1 MYNGA
6 RDKTGAII
14 TQVVPPNLL
23 ARKGPSNTVFTI
35 HRLKWLGF
43 ILPIP
48 LWIGAVLVRIYWLPA
63 DLTVEYDLLALTALV
78 VVALIFWLL
87 VFTLVESREEEIR
100 QRTQQLEALHSAA
113 LALTTE
119 LDLSTVLQKVVDL
132 SRGLVNARYGAVGV
146 LAPDGKQIAQF
157 ITSGITEMERAHM
170 GQPPQGFGLLGML
183 IREAKPVRVR
193 NIGEH
198 PRSYGFPPNHPPMTT
213 LMGVPIISK
222 GKVIGDIYL
231 TDKQP
236 DSGKAHKPIPFT
248 QMDQEILQMFATQAA
263 IAIEN
268 AQLYRQIQQL
278 AILQERERFSMDLH
292 DGIIQSIYAIG
303 LMLDDSQ
310 FYMDTKP
317 ELTRSRILKA
327 IGDLNEVIRDIRN
340 YILEL
345 RPQRF
350 QGRDLARGIEEL
362 AREIRANT
370 FLTVHLETE
379 TIPIDLLTPEQTV
392 EILHIAQE
400 TLTNVR
406 KHARATDL
414 TIRTWVDE
422 EMLHMD
428 IADNGVGFEMNG
440 HARNKGN
447 GLHNMNERA
456 ASLRGRV
463 EIGPRATSGTCV
475 SLRIPLK

>member
-1 MYNGA
+1 MERGQ
-6 RDKTGAII
+6 DWAII
-14 TQVVPPNLL
+14 TQVLPPTLL
-23 ARKGPSNTVFTI
+23 MPKGPSSTVFTT
-35 HRLKWLGF
+35 HRLKWLGVL
-43 ILPIP
+43 LPIP
-48 LWIGAVLVRIYWLPA
+48 FWIGAVLLRLYWLPPEWA
-63 DLTVEYDLLALTALV
+63 EAYDLLALTGLV
-78 VVALIFWLL
+78 ILALIFWLL
-87 VFTLVESREEEIR
+87 VFSLVESREEEIR
-100 QRTQQLEALHSAA
+100 QRTQQLEALHGAA

-146 LAPDGKQIAQF
+146 LEPDGKQIAQF
-157 ITSGITEMERAHM
+157 ITSGITDAERGHM
-170 GQPPQGFGLLGML
+170 GAPPQGFGLLGML
-183 IREAKPVRVR
+183 IRDARPMRVR

-231 TDKQP
+231 TDKQSG
-236 DSGKAHKPIPFT
+236 DGKASKPIPFT

-278 AILQERERFSMDLH
+278 AVLQERERFSMDLH

-310 FYMDTKP
+310 FYMDTNP
-317 ELTRSRILKA
+317 DLTKTRILKA

-362 AREIRANT
+362 AKELRANT

-379 TIPIDLLTPEQTV
+379 PIPPNLLTPEQTV

-414 TIRTWVDE
+414 TMRTWVDE
-422 EMLHMD
+422 GILHMD
-428 IADNGVGFEMNG
+428 IADNGVGFEING
-440 HARNKGN
+440 HAQNKGN
-447 GLHNMNERA
+447 GLHNMKERA
-456 ASLRGRV
+456 TSLSGRI

-475 SLRIPLK
+475 SLRIPVK

>member
-1 MYNGA
+1 M
-6 RDKTGAII
+6 
-14 TQVVPPNLL
+14 
-23 ARKGPSNTVFTI
+23 FTI

-43 ILPIP
+43 LLPIP
-48 LWIGAVLVRIYWLPA
+48 LWIGAVLLRLYWLPSQWA
-63 DLTVEYDLLALTALV
+63 DEYDLLALTGLV
-78 VVALIFWLL
+78 VVALVFWLL
-87 VFTLVESREEEIR
+87 VFSLVESREEVIR
-100 QRTQQLEALHSAA
+100 QRTQQLEALHGAA

-132 SRGLVNARYGAVGV
+132 SRELVNAQYGAVGV
-146 LAPDGKQIAQF
+146 LEPNGKQIAQF
-157 ITSGITEMERAHM
+157 ITSGISEAKRAEM
-170 GQPPQGFGLLGML
+170 GKPPQGFGLLGML
-183 IREAKPVRVR
+183 IREARPIRVR

-231 TDKQP
+231 TDKQSSHNKP
-236 DSGKAHKPIPFT
+236 GKPSKPIPFT

-278 AILQERERFSMDLH
+278 AVLQERERFSMDLH
-292 DGIIQSIYAIG
+292 DGIIQSIYATG

-310 FYMDTKP
+310 FYIDTDP
-317 ELTRSRILKA
+317 GLTRSRILKA
-327 IGDLNEVIRDIRN
+327 IGDLNEVNRDIRN

-362 AREIRANT
+362 AKELRANT

-379 TIPIDLLTPEQTV
+379 PIPVDLLTPEQTV

-400 TLTNVR
+400 TLANVR

-414 TIRTWVDE
+414 TMRTWVDE
-422 EMLHMD
+422 GILHMD
-428 IADNGVGFEMNG
+428 IADNGVGFEVNG
-440 HARNKGN
+440 YGKGN
-447 GLHNMNERA
+447 GLHNMKERA
-456 ASLRGRV
+456 TSLNGWI

-475 SLRIPLK
+475 SLRIPVN

>member
-1 MYNGA
+1 
-6 RDKTGAII
+6 
-14 TQVVPPNLL
+14 
-23 ARKGPSNTVFTI
+23 VFTI
-35 HRLKWLGF
+35 HRLKWLG
-43 ILPIP
+43 IVLPII
-48 LWIGAVLVRIYWLPA
+48 LWVGAVLVRVYWLPPELA
-63 DLTVEYDLLALTALV
+63 VEYDLAALTALV
-78 VVALIFWLL
+78 MAALTFWLL
-87 VFTLVESREEEIR
+87 VFSLVESREEEIR

-146 LAPDGKQIAQF
+146 LAPDGKHIAQF
-157 ITSGITEMERAHM
+157 ITSGLSEEER
-170 GQPPQGFGLLGML
+170 GEIGELPQGFGLLGML

-193 NIGEH
+193 HIGNH

-236 DSGKAHKPIPFT
+236 ISGSPAKPLPFT
-248 QMDQEILQMFATQAA
+248 HTDQEILQMFATQAA

-278 AILQERERFSMDLH
+278 AVLQERERFSMDLH

-310 FYMDTKP
+310 YHINTDP
-317 ELTRSRILKA
+317 NLTQSRLLQA
-327 IGDLNEVIRDIRN
+327 IANLNEVIRDIRN

-370 FLTVHLETE
+370 FLTVHLDTE
-379 TIPIDLLTPEQTV
+379 IVSSTLLTPEQTV

-400 TLTNVR
+400 TMTNVR

-414 TIRTWVDE
+414 TVHTWVDE
-422 EMLHMD
+422 GVLHMD

-440 HARNKGN
+440 HVHGKGN
-447 GLHNMNERA
+447 GLHNMRERA
-456 ASLRGRV
+456 ASLHGSLEV
-463 EIGPRATSGTCV
+463 GPRAARGTCV
-475 SLRIPLK
+475 SLRVPLT

>member
-1 MYNGA
+1 M
-6 RDKTGAII
+6 
-14 TQVVPPNLL
+14 P
-23 ARKGPSNTVFTI
+23 KGPISTVFTI

-43 ILPIP
+43 LLPIP
-48 LWIGAVLVRIYWLPA
+48 LWIGAVLLRLYWLPPELA
-63 DLTVEYDLLALTALV
+63 EEYDLLALTGLVALALV
-78 VVALIFWLL
+78 FWML
-87 VFTLVESREEEIR
+87 VFSLIESREEEIR
-100 QRTQQLEALHSAA
+100 QRTQQLEALHGAA

-132 SRGLVNARYGAVGV
+132 SRGLVNAQYGAVGV
-146 LAPDGKQIAQF
+146 LEPDGKQIAQF
-157 ITSGITEMERAHM
+157 ITSGITEEERAQM
-170 GQPPQGFGLLGML
+170 GKPPQGFGLLGML
-183 IREAKPVRVR
+183 IRDARPMRVR

-198 PRSYGFPPNHPPMTT
+198 PRSYGFPANHPPMTT

-231 TDKQP
+231 TDKQSSDTKP
-236 DSGKAHKPIPFT
+236 GKPGKPIPFT

-278 AILQERERFSMDLH
+278 AVLQERERFSMDLH

-310 FYMDTKP
+310 FYIDTDP
-317 ELTRSRILKA
+317 GLTRSRILKA

-362 AREIRANT
+362 AKELRANT

-379 TIPIDLLTPEQTV
+379 AIPANLLTPEQTV

-414 TIRTWVDE
+414 TMRTWVDE
-422 EMLHMD
+422 GILHMD
-428 IADNGVGFEMNG
+428 IADNGVGFEVNG
-440 HARNKGN
+440 HAQSKGN
-447 GLHNMNERA
+447 GLHNMKERA
-456 ASLRGRV
+456 TSLSGRL

-475 SLRIPLK
+475 SLRIPIK